1 MIRTRLVIDSGDLP
15 EPYICMLM
23 GGGARRFIANQSSNI
38 PLAGRS
44 AGVDG
49 VVTMGRKQR

>member
-23 GGGARRFIANQSSNI
+23 EGGARRFKANQSSNI
-38 PLAGRS
+38 PPAGRS
-44 AGVDG
+44 ADG